1 MTDTINFFGTIDDD
15 VIDFSQTPL
24 FKSTYSVARAGKG
37 NDSIALTNGKW
48 AVGGSGNDTITSIG
62 FGIFGILYDDS
73 PNAVSIDATNGTVQ
87 DGFGTVDSI
96 RGINAFFGSNFDDL
110 IVGSAANEYLGSSIY
125 APAGNDTYIGGGGY
139 DVVIYFSNSTD
150 YQVNVNSAT
159 LSATVKYLKTGTSD
173 YLKGISQIQF
183 RDTSINLQIRAA
195 SHDAVYGSSSNDIFK
210 AGSNPYFPGQGGDT
224 ISGMGGWDV
233 VTYPLTGAEYEVKVD
248 AATDS
253 ATVRWIK
260 TGGTDTL
267 IGISALEFANSTL
280 TLAPRRTSPETVT
293 GTPGNDVLTSSASKS
308 NIPSGGDLFIGG
320 GGCDIVRYADLT
332 KNFKIAIDTTK
343 NSTKVTWI
351 DGSIDQLNQILRVQ
365 FSDGNIAL
373 DLSATQA
380 AGETVLLLGTVLPGK
395 LALDSSKQ
403 KLLGTVISFFDYGYT
418 MPELAG
424 ALLRLDIWSILTGQN
439 ISTTSPYTARSLA
452 EDTLI
457 ADYLLTN
464 VNGATPN
471 ADTLKSAAE
480 ALHLESSQGAWL
492 AQLALSSAGQA
503 HIGLVGLAATGIS
516 YL

>member
-1 MTDTINFFGTIDDD
+1 
-15 VIDFSQTPL
+15 
-24 FKSTYSVARAGKG
+24 
-37 NDSIALTNGKW
+37 
-48 AVGGSGNDTITSIG
+48 
-62 FGIFGILYDDS
+62 
-73 PNAVSIDATNGTVQ
+73 
-87 DGFGTVDSI
+87 
-96 RGINAFFGSNFDDL
+96 
-110 IVGSAANEYLGSSIY
+110 
-125 APAGNDTYIGGGGY
+125 
-139 DVVIYFSNSTD
+139 
-150 YQVNVNSAT
+150 
-159 LSATVKYLKTGTSD
+159 
-173 YLKGISQIQF
+173 
-183 RDTSINLQIRAA
+183 
-195 SHDAVYGSSSNDIFK
+195 
-210 AGSNPYFPGQGGDT
+210 
-224 ISGMGGWDV
+224 MGGWDL

-280 TLAPRRTSPETVT
+280 TLAPHRTSPETVT